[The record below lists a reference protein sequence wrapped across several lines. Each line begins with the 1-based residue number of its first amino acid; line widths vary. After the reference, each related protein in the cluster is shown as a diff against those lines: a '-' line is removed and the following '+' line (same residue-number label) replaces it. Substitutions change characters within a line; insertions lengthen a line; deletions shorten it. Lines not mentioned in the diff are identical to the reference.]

1 MHLPH
6 GIVSDA
12 LWSFVPGIIRL
23 AVILANPSSFV
34 SDETKNRVWSF
45 RLFLYRDLRDMIHL
59 HNVSMVYP
67 PSQPALKSI
76 DLKVAQGDF
85 LFIAGA
91 SGAGKSTLLKLLFG
105 AERATSGE
113 VIIGGRNLAAI
124 REPGLA
130 SLRRETGVIFQD
142 YKLLPRRTVLD
153 NVAYGLEVL
162 GVGAKERKRLALLLL
177 HAMGLHDRADAY
189 PMTLSGG
196 EQQRVAI
203 ARALISRPKLIL
215 ADEPTGNLDQ
225 GMSKR
230 VFDLLLEANQAG
242 VTVVVATHNLAIIE
256 ELNKRTI
263 VLNGGKIIGDFA
275 NAKT

>member
-1 MHLPH
+1 
-6 GIVSDA
+6 
-12 LWSFVPGIIRL
+12 
-23 AVILANPSSFV
+23 
-34 SDETKNRVWSF
+34 
-45 RLFLYRDLRDMIHL
+45 MIHL

-67 PSQPALKSI
+67 PSQPALNSI
-76 DLKVAQGDF
+76 DLKVKQGDF

-113 VIIGGRNLAAI
+113 VLIGGRNLASIKERGMA
-124 REPGLA
+124 E
-130 SLRRETGVIFQD
+130 LRRETGVIFQD

-162 GVGAKERKRLALLLL
+162 GVGSRERRRLASLLL

-230 VFDLLLEANQAG
+230 VFDLLLEANEAG
-242 VTVVVATHNLAIIE
+242 VTVVVATHNLAVIE

-275 NAKT
+275 NSKM